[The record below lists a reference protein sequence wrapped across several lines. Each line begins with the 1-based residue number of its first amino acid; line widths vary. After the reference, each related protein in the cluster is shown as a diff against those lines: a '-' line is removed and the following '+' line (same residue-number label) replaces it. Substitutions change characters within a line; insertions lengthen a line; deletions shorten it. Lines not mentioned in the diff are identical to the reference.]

1 MANEDLN
8 KEINKQIKET
18 ARDIEKARSE
28 LKPSFKNLID
38 EIKQINPELAK
49 NTAEIKK
56 SGKDSFAAALQAN
69 KFAKQTRMLVQS
81 QKEGL
86 DSLDP
91 KDFEKL
97 KETFAEFGDA
107 EFDFE
112 SYAGLIGEQN
122 RRVKNLKRATTQ
134 LSNEEK
140 ELKALQTALK
150 DKEEEQAKTLAG
162 LSDENREHS
171 LQVYAD
177 MNAGLVEEIKQQEKV
192 VARKKEIFDKDEAAY
207 IKQKEQGDELSERQN
222 EVFKKLN
229 ESTGRFGQFSE
240 GVNDLIGIDIGGF
253 ADDIV
258 KKVNAFGKIFGAE
271 DLFGTIF
278 SSIQGALTPISDAIG
293 ETIVTPLKDA
303 IVGVLGGAI
312 GAVVT
317 GSGLFAGAMTKAGL
331 ALKGGAIA
339 LLGSMKKFL
348 LGLGLMIKQL
358 FLAGVRMLAALP
370 ALISSALMFVGGLLA
385 TAASMFAAALPF
397 IGIGL
402 LIVAAIVGLIMAF
415 MYMYENVEWFR
426 EGIDYLADKFWEVYQ
441 FLADAGV
448 FETIKQ
454 YFTDIK
460 DALFGIFGGVV
471 DFINAAMEGDFSGM
485 FDAIKDIWSSLK
497 DLFLAPFKYVKN
509 LIMGQDP
516 EGLEEAQESG
526 LYDLDRIGNSEI
538 NKDKVKGAPMGQLK
552 AIVAHDDLN
561 EEDMALI
568 KEEIAR
574 QEAINLSVEGAAASS
589 GQDIADGTTAV
600 AAAGAGGGQVT
611 VINQVNDNSNNSN
624 ATNLV
629 TTGKTNNSDSTAG
642 RVANN
647 VEQ

>member
-112 SYAGLIGEQN
+112 SYAGLISEQN

-134 LSNEEK
+134 LNNEEK
-140 ELKALQTALK
+140 ELEALQKALK

-278 SSIQGALTPISDAIG
+278 SSIQGALTPI
-293 ETIVTPLKDA
+293 
-303 IVGVLGGAI
+303 
-312 GAVVT
+312 
-317 GSGLFAGAMTKAGL
+317 
-331 ALKGGAIA
+331 
-339 LLGSMKKFL
+339 
-348 LGLGLMIKQL
+348 
-358 FLAGVRMLAALP
+358 
-370 ALISSALMFVGGLLA
+370 
-385 TAASMFAAALPF
+385 
-397 IGIGL
+397 
-402 LIVAAIVGLIMAF
+402 
-415 MYMYENVEWFR
+415 
-426 EGIDYLADKFWEVYQ
+426 
-441 FLADAGV
+441 
-448 FETIKQ
+448 
-454 YFTDIK
+454 
-460 DALFGIFGGVV
+460 
-471 DFINAAMEGDFSGM
+471 
-485 FDAIKDIWSSLK
+485 
-497 DLFLAPFKYVKN
+497 
-509 LIMGQDP
+509 
-516 EGLEEAQESG
+516 
-526 LYDLDRIGNSEI
+526 
-538 NKDKVKGAPMGQLK
+538 
-552 AIVAHDDLN
+552 
-561 EEDMALI
+561 
-568 KEEIAR
+568 
-574 QEAINLSVEGAAASS
+574 
-589 GQDIADGTTAV
+589 
-600 AAAGAGGGQVT
+600 
-611 VINQVNDNSNNSN
+611 
-624 ATNLV
+624 
-629 TTGKTNNSDSTAG
+629 
-642 RVANN
+642 
-647 VEQ
+647 

>member
-134 LSNEEK
+134 LNNEEK
-140 ELKALQTALK
+140 ELEALQKALK

-207 IKQKEQGDELSERQN
+207 IKQKEQADDLSERQN

-312 GAVVT
+312 SAVVT

-370 ALISSALMFVGGLLA
+370 ALVANALMFVGGLLA

-538 NKDKVKGAPMGQLK
+538 NEDKVKGAPMGQLK

-629 TTGKTNNSDSTAG
+629 STGKTNNSDSTAG

>member
-1 MANEDLN
+1 MANEDLT
-8 KEINKQIKET
+8 KDINKQIKET

-112 SYAGLIGEQN
+112 SYAGLISEQN

-134 LSNEEK
+134 LNNEEK
-140 ELKALQTALK
+140 ELEALQKALK

-162 LSDENREHS
+162 LSDENREHA

-207 IKQKEQGDELSERQN
+207 IKQKEQADDLSERQN

-312 GAVVT
+312 SAVVT

-331 ALKGGAIA
+331 ALKGGAIK

-538 NKDKVKGAPMGQLK
+538 NEDKVKGAPMGQLK

-629 TTGKTNNSDSTAG
+629 STGKTNNSDSTAG

>member
-1 MANEDLN
+1 MANEDLT
-8 KEINKQIKET
+8 KDINKQIKET

-49 NTAEIKK
+49 NTAEIRK

-112 SYAGLIGEQN
+112 SYAGLISEQN

-134 LSNEEK
+134 LNNEEK
-140 ELKALQTALK
+140 ELEDLQKALK

-207 IKQKEQGDELSERQN
+207 IKQKEQADDLSERQN

-229 ESTGRFGQFSE
+229 ESTGRFGQFTE

-258 KKVNAFGKIFGAE
+258 KKVNAFGKIFGTE

-278 SSIQGALTPISDAIG
+278 SGIQGAFTNVGELIG
-293 ETIVTPLKDA
+293 EKFSGMMDGIGDLVGSA
-303 IVGVLGGAI
+303 ITY
-312 GAVVT
+312 VVT
-317 GSGLFAGAMTKAGL
+317 QSAIFAGTLTKAGL
-331 ALKGGAIA
+331 ALKAGAIK

-629 TTGKTNNSDSTAG
+629 STGKTNNSDSTAG